1 MKNVHTSQAPKDQ
14 VFLVT
19 GGTSGV
25 GQAMATGL
33 AQQGYK
39 VVLLSRTAAS
49 GQQGVRHLAAVTGN
63 ERAEYLVA
71 DLSLQSNIRQVSEE
85 VKRRYDNLH
94 GLVNAAGAL
103 FFEQQLTAEGI
114 DKSFAVNYLSHFY
127 LTTQLLE
134 LLQES
139 SPARVLT
146 VGGAPRFVRHP
157 TLDLHDPQLRQHYSG
172 LKALSQAMFARL
184 YFTFALAKRLEGSSV
199 TAVAFHPGL
208 ITSRLVQSAPWWLRA
223 LTGLLKPWEKNTC
236 VGGVYLATAPE
247 LAHANGVFFDDKN
260 RIIPINQQ
268 YDPALSE
275 QLWQL
280 SERLTDRPARLR
292 AG

>member
-1 MKNVHTSQAPKDQ
+1 MKNVHASQAPKNQ

-25 GQAMATGL
+25 GQAVATGL
-33 AQQGYK
+33 AQQGHK
-39 VVLLSRTAAS
+39 VVILSRTAAS
-49 GQQGVRHLAAVTGN
+49 GQQGVRHLATATGN
-63 ERAEYLVA
+63 EQAEYLVA
-71 DLSLQSNIRQVSEE
+71 DLSLQSDIRQVSAE

-103 FFEQQLTAEGI
+103 LFEQQLTTEGI
-114 DKSFAVNYLSHFY
+114 DKSFALNYLGHFY

-157 TLDLHDPQLRQHYSG
+157 TLDLHDPQVEQHYSG
-172 LKALSQAMFARL
+172 FRALSQAMFARL
-184 YFTFALAKRLEGSSV
+184 YFTFALAKRLEGSGV

-208 ITSRLVQSAPWWLRA
+208 IGSRLVQGAPWWLRA

-236 VGGVYLATAPE
+236 EGGVSLATASE
-247 LAHANGVFFDDKN
+247 LADANGVFFDDKN
-260 RIIPINQQ
+260 RIIPIHQQ
-268 YDPALSE
+268 YDPTLGE

-280 SERLTDRPARLR
+280 SERLTERPAR
-292 AG
+292 